1 MARYILIDNCSG
13 YIWGDTADY
22 LAGKQDGIT
31 PIDAAQ
37 ALDASIGEHGRD
49 YEEVS
54 RRALASNETGYHV
67 YRADVGGSEAVVVVH
82 DGQDQET
89 IEAVE
94 RDCEYVT
101 TIRCTPAEG

>member
-13 YIWGDTADY
+13 YIWGDSAD
-22 LAGKQDGIT
+22 LDGHVFTGT
-31 PIDAAQ
+31 PLEYAA
-37 ALDASIGEHGRD
+37 ALDARIGGADGRE

-67 YRADVGGSEAVVVVH
+67 YRADINGSEAVPLVE
-82 DGQDQET
+82 DGQDQEM
-89 IEAVE
+89 IEAVI

-101 TIRCTPAEG
+101 TIRCTEAP